1 MAGRYLEVEKDLT
14 KMRNLEE
21 LIKDGMEITQEC
33 ALDCEENEKG
43 CPEVDELKEI
53 MLAYANMT
61 RDIKQCGIAARKTV
75 ADFHESF
82 NPLGYYFHNNHLRTK
97 YLIICILYLFGA
109 LSYRGSQVGLI
120 MSPY

>member
-1 MAGRYLEVEKDLT
+1 MAGRNLEVEKDLT
-14 KMRNLEE
+14 KMKNLEE
-21 LIKDGMEITQEC
+21 LIKDGMEVTQEC

-53 MLAYANMT
+53 MLAYVNMT

-82 NPLGYYFHNNHLRTK
+82 NPLGYCFHNNNFK
-97 YLIICILYLFGA
+97 QNIQA
-109 LSYRGSQVGLI
+109 
-120 MSPY
+120 